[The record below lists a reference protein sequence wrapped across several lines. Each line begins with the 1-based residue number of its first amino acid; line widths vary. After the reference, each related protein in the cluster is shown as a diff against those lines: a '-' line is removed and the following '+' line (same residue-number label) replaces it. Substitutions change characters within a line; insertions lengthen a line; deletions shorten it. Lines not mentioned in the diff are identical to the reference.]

1 MSTSSSDSSI
11 ELKPGERK
19 KRVYDWQLDDV
30 STSFSDSSIELKPGY
45 PKKRVIIP
53 KIKLAKV
60 PSGCDSSNMTRN
72 EDVIIIDNTD
82 DESVKDSTNVNKTID
97 KSHLFKFPFSYEI
110 GEEMYTISYNDE
122 EDNNLTLG
130 MREARGQVC
139 NFIDGIAVWEDA
151 NKNNND
157 KYSRSETQGN
167 KCYETIIDEDKIRL
181 LSTGTAGYFNDNII
195 NFWMLW

>member
-1 MSTSSSDSSI
+1 M
-11 ELKPGERK
+11 
-19 KRVYDWQLDDV
+19 
-30 STSFSDSSIELKPGY
+30 
-45 PKKRVIIP
+45 
-53 KIKLAKV
+53 KLAKV
-60 PSGCDSSNMTRN
+60 PSGYDSSNVKRN

-82 DESVKDSTNVNKTID
+82 DESVKDSIIVNKKID
-97 KSHLFKFPFSYEI
+97 KNCLFCFPFSYEI
-110 GEEMYTISYNDE
+110 GEEMHTISYNDE
-122 EDNNLTLG
+122 KDNNLTLE
-130 MREARGQVC
+130 MREARGQVY
-139 NFIDGIAVWEDA
+139 NFIEGIVVWEDA